1 MNELLLKEA
10 DARTAHWHAV
20 YGNKPAY
27 DSFMQQH
34 GITNQ
39 RLIDD
44 GYLAAQLGAPAQIPL
59 APALLRA
66 MDAAWQRSGHGTPQ
80 EVEHEGSIIQTAQ
93 GGTRYAPAP
102 PGISNSPLFQN
113 YPVAA
118 AGEARIGTFHT
129 HQYDDPSLLGASF
142 SSDDIDALASGFYGV
157 ISGVHAGTD
166 LYFLR
171 LDDPHTAQAA
181 LPQMLQAWQDAYDA
195 GVRAGKRIK
204 EASLS
209 AVAAALAVPGS
220 GVSLYHGPL
229 FPGITPAFAQR
240 IA

>member
-80 EVEHEGSIIQTAQ
+80 EVEHGGSIIQTAQ

-142 SSDDIDALASGFYGV
+142 SSDDIDAPHPDAMALSVEFMRAPTFIFSALTILMLPRLHFPRCCKHGKMAMMLACV
-157 ISGVHAGTD
+157 
-166 LYFLR
+166 LERR
-171 LDDPHTAQAA
+171 LKRLHCQP
-181 LPQMLQAWQDAYDA
+181 LQ
-195 GVRAGKRIK
+195 
-204 EASLS
+204 
-209 AVAAALAVPGS
+209 
-220 GVSLYHGPL
+220 PL
-229 FPGITPAFAQR
+229 
-240 IA
+240 